1 MEYRNA
7 VYTNVENTY
16 VDCEINHAEFGWI
29 PYTLDPTDTDMT
41 VNNDD
46 LFAAMVS
53 NADVGAYV
61 PSTQAEIDAERQA
74 NINQTSREYLESTD
88 WYIPRSLETGVAVP
102 EEVTAGRAAARAAI
116 IEE

>member
-1 MEYRNA
+1 
-7 VYTNVENTY
+7 
-16 VDCEINHAEFGWI
+16 
-29 PYTLDPTDTDMT
+29 
-41 VNNDD
+41 

>member
-7 VYTNVENTY
+7 VYMNAENTY

-88 WYIPRSLETGVAVP
+88 WYSSRKADTGEAIPSDIAAL
-102 EEVTAGRAAARAAI
+102 RAAARAAI